1 MNKSDDVKVML
12 KEAGILLGITLL
24 SGMLLGFFYELTR
37 EPRRLQQ
44 EKAVREACM
53 AVFPEEKYAAAG
65 IEFVECEYTP
75 DDELAAE
82 LTQNGVI
89 IGKTYH
95 AKAQKGELFGCVVEV
110 TASEGYGGD
119 IVLYVGV
126 RSDGAVNGVSVLE
139 ISETPGLGMEA
150 PNVLVPQFAGKK
162 VDSFVYTKTG
172 AKPDSNEVDAI
183 ASATVTT
190 KAVTNAVNGG
200 LKAGLELLG
209 AMGGANNE

>member
-1 MNKSDDVKVML
+1 MSRADDRRVML
-12 KEAGILLGITLL
+12 REAGILFAITLI

-37 EPRRLQQ
+37 TPRQLQQ

-53 AVFPEEKYAAAG
+53 AVFPEEGYTAAG
-65 IEFVECEYTP
+65 IGFTECSYVP
-75 DDELAAE
+75 DAELASE
-82 LTQNGVI
+82 LAKNGVT
-89 IGKTYH
+89 IGQAY
-95 AKAQKGELFGCVVEV
+95 AAQAQDGELFGCVIEV
-110 TASEGYGGD
+110 TTSEGYGGD

-126 RSDGAVNGVSVLE
+126 RSDGTVNGVSILD

-162 VDSFVYTKTG
+162 ADSFVYTKTG

-190 KAVTNAVNGG
+190 KAVTDAVNGG
-200 LKAGLELLG
+200 LRAGIKLLET
-209 AMGGANNE
+209 MGGAGDE

>member
-1 MNKSDDVKVML
+1 MSKTDDRKVML
-12 KEAGILLGITLL
+12 KEAGILLVITLL

-37 EPRRLQQ
+37 EPRQLQQ

-65 IEFVECEYTP
+65 IEFAECGYVP
-75 DDELAAE
+75 DGELAEE
-82 LTQNGVI
+82 LAQNGI
-89 IGKTYH
+89 TIGEAY
-95 AKAQKGELFGCVVEV
+95 KAQTQDGELFGCVVEV
-110 TASEGYGGD
+110 TSSEGYGGD

-126 RSDGAVNGVSVLE
+126 CADGTVNGVSILD

-150 PNVLVPQFAGKK
+150 PNVLTPQFAGKK

-172 AKPDSNEVDAI
+172 AKADSNEVDAI

-200 LKAGLELLG
+200 LRAGLELLET
-209 AMGGANNE
+209 MGGAGNE